1 MNVGATEQEVLESK
15 KLDLTKRDRDYSSR
29 RENNR
34 ARENNKT
41 IYYYQSGHRT
51 PDDNIYPKEIY
62 VPIENYS
69 EALIGQ
75 LDMYLGKIYREFDF
89 DRVDVLVTLR
99 SVIFPNDKELQLLR
113 PTKSRAVWEI
123 VQRYTRC
130 IMQLVGSLAECVLV
144 DNCANNS
151 EINRMCM
158 NIALFK
164 DEILETYDIPYDDYV
179 AYSTSF
185 SYMFFKDPRDGVYKA
200 RENRYYN
207 PHHTS
212 MDIGWCKKD
221 NIWDQLRTEMREIRY
236 IDNAKM
242 QVKATLDC
250 DNLDLDSYLLTP
262 VIVFDFDHG
271 IKKLIERYP
280 HHLIYSAYDLFPGMA
295 LQLEKY
301 FQIVASYVCGFTNK
315 LNISETD
322 LKKDERLQTLFST
335 SVHELTTKKRILDKE
350 GLIKLAEDAGKPV
363 RIMA

>member
-41 IYYYQSGHRT
+41 IYYYQSGYYQSGHRT

-113 PTKSRAVWEI
+113 PTQSRAVWEI

-144 DNCANNS
+144 DNCANNYPRNF
-151 EINRMCM
+151 IMVD
-158 NIALFK
+158 AL
-164 DEILETYDIPYDDYV
+164 
-179 AYSTSF
+179 A
-185 SYMFFKDPRDGVYKA
+185 A
-200 RENRYYN
+200 
-207 PHHTS
+207 
-212 MDIGWCKKD
+212 
-221 NIWDQLRTEMREIRY
+221 
-236 IDNAKM
+236 
-242 QVKATLDC
+242 
-250 DNLDLDSYLLTP
+250 
-262 VIVFDFDHG
+262 
-271 IKKLIERYP
+271 IE
-280 HHLIYSAYDLFPGMA
+280 
-295 LQLEKY
+295 
-301 FQIVASYVCGFTNK
+301 
-315 LNISETD
+315 
-322 LKKDERLQTLFST
+322 
-335 SVHELTTKKRILDKE
+335 
-350 GLIKLAEDAGKPV
+350 
-363 RIMA
+363 

>member
-113 PTKSRAVWEI
+113 PTQSRAVWEI

-151 EINRMCM
+151 EINR
-158 NIALFK
+158 IACIKQLPASRKISFCL
-164 DEILETYDIPYDDYV
+164 EISNWIP
-179 AYSTSF
+179 
-185 SYMFFKDPRDGVYKA
+185 
-200 RENRYYN
+200 
-207 PHHTS
+207 
-212 MDIGWCKKD
+212 
-221 NIWDQLRTEMREIRY
+221 RT
-236 IDNAKM
+236 
-242 QVKATLDC
+242 
-250 DNLDLDSYLLTP
+250 
-262 VIVFDFDHG
+262 
-271 IKKLIERYP
+271 
-280 HHLIYSAYDLFPGMA
+280 
-295 LQLEKY
+295 
-301 FQIVASYVCGFTNK
+301 
-315 LNISETD
+315 
-322 LKKDERLQTLFST
+322 
-335 SVHELTTKKRILDKE
+335 
-350 GLIKLAEDAGKPV
+350 
-363 RIMA
+363 